1 MFSIFRY
8 LYIFYVY
15 SIEESFLAPKSILML
30 LVVLFYKCWIKCIV
44 CFSLSAIIMCGD
56 DRCAL
61 FSTGNQNLLLSSL
74 GKRIYKWR

>member
-1 MFSIFRY
+1 MYKKLLYFLFFRY

-44 CFSLSAIIMCGD
+44 CFSLSVIIILVFTTD
-56 DRCAL
+56 YYSIFYR
-61 FSTGNQNLLLSSL
+61 
-74 GKRIYKWR
+74 